1 MNYEVLSSIYY
12 KNPEKYDECYRSRIT
27 SDATILL
34 PFLIHDNSAFYINI
48 PEITKIII
56 SIYKRSEHINN
67 LCSALPTI
75 AITSFINK
83 ALVEE
88 IMITNEIEG
97 IRSTRKEVESAISL
111 ANNPSQNKTTR
122 FEGLAKKYIKLIF
135 DEQLKLD
142 SCQEIRK
149 LYDDIVLDEINDTNK
164 PDGVLF
170 RKESVSVYSSTQKEK
185 HRGILPESKI
195 IEVLNQGLSL
205 FNDERLPVL
214 ISTALF
220 HYLFGYVHPFYDG
233 NGRTSRFISSIYLK
247 SELNILMALRLS
259 YIIKDN
265 KNDYYNAF
273 DLSNDPKNKGDL
285 TPFVL
290 MFITLINKATYDIY
304 NRLDTLNTKLKYY
317 YDLLDSQKLNIK
329 EQQLLYILVQDSL
342 FGEGHITRKDI
353 AETMKLSISTINTL
367 ITKLSKN
374 ITITCKKESK
384 HNVYSLDIDSL
395 ESYIKSV

>member
-1 MNYEVLSSIYY
+1 MNYEPLSSIYY
-12 KNPEKYDECYRSRIT
+12 KNPAKYDECYQSRIT
-27 SDATILL
+27 SEATIQL
-34 PFLIHDNSAFYINI
+34 PFLIQDHPAFYLNS
-48 PEITKIII
+48 PEITKVIIN
-56 SIYKRSEHINN
+56 IYKRSELINN
-67 LCSALPTI
+67 LCSTLPTI

-97 IRSTRKEVESAISL
+97 IRSTRKEVESAINL
-111 ANNPSQNKTTR
+111 ANNSSQNKTAR

-142 SCQEIRK
+142 RCQDIRK
-149 LYDDIVLDEINDTNK
+149 LYDDIVLNEINDINK

-170 RKESVSVYSSTQKEK
+170 RKESVSIYSSTQKEK

-205 FNDERLPVL
+205 FNDDRLPVL

-290 MFITLINKATYDIY
+290 MFMTLINKATDDIY
-304 NRLDTLNTKLKYY
+304 DRLETLNTKLKY
-317 YDLLDSQKLNIK
+317 
-329 EQQLLYILVQDSL
+329 
-342 FGEGHITRKDI
+342 
-353 AETMKLSISTINTL
+353 
-367 ITKLSKN
+367 
-374 ITITCKKESK
+374 
-384 HNVYSLDIDSL
+384 
-395 ESYIKSV
+395 